1 MHLEIQ
7 IIVPDDQASRMRSAL
22 DLDIE
27 TATRI
32 CDAKHIVKPISCTR
46 SNHQYP
52 SYQSTGS
59 YQPKCFQ
66 STCSYQHKCFH
77 LVMVL
82 QKQGDDSPL
91 RLA

>member
-32 CDAKHIVKPISCTR
+32 CDAKHIVKPSRCTR

-52 SYQSTGS
+52 SYQST
-59 YQPKCFQ
+59 
-66 STCSYQHKCFH
+66 CSYQSKCFH